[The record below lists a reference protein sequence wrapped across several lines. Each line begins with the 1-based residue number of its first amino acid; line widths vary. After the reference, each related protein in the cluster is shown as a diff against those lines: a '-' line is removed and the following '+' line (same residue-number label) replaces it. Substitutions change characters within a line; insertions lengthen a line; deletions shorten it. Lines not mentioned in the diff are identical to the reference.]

1 MHVIVGRRGS
11 GKSRSIT
18 ARIGDGVGALIIVST
33 EKDLEYH
40 RNASPNATVLLDS
53 AITTVVMDDAEIV
66 GATLIP
72 HIATV
77 NNPCAVP
84 RDVSGTLHML
94 SEYQRSEPIIDAL
107 KGRFAF
113 QHFAKSK

>member
-18 ARIGDGVGALIIVST
+18 ARIGDGAGALIIVST
-33 EKDLEYH
+33 EKDLAYH

-53 AITTVVMDDAEIV
+53 AITTVVIDDAEIV
-66 GATLIP
+66 GVKIIA

-84 RDVSGTLHML
+84 NDVSGTLQML
-94 SEYQRSEPIIDAL
+94 SEYQHSNQIIDAL
-107 KGRFAF
+107 KGRFTF
-113 QHFAKSK
+113 